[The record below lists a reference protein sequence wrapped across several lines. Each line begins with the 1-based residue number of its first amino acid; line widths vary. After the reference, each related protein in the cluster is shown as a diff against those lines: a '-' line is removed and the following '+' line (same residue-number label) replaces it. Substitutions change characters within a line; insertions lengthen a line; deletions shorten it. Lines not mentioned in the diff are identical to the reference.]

1 MWYGRMRYTI
11 LQGNCL
17 LNNST
22 NGGTYMHLIKV
33 KIQKDNNTIKYIKMI
48 REYDSSVSIGDL
60 KKRIDANDAVIVFD
74 LDNRDWIHME
84 NMTEYKMHRAFY
96 SFMQKLIEN
105 GAKIELTYEY
115 EVSGYGLCTEKLD
128 MEALDRL
135 IKFNKEIW
143 DEVENN
149 PD

>member
-1 MWYGRMRYTI
+1 
-11 LQGNCL
+11 
-17 LNNST
+17 
-22 NGGTYMHLIKV
+22 
-33 KIQKDNNTIKYIKMI
+33 MI

-60 KKRIDANDAVIVFD
+60 KKRIDANDVVIVFD

-84 NMTEYKMHRAFY
+84 NMTEYKMQRSFY

-105 GAKIELTYEY
+105 GAKVELTYEY
-115 EVSGYGLCTEKLD
+115 EVSGYGLCTEQLD

-135 IKFNKEIW
+135 IMFNKEIW

>member
-1 MWYGRMRYTI
+1 
-11 LQGNCL
+11 
-17 LNNST
+17 
-22 NGGTYMHLIKV
+22 MHLIKV
-33 KIQKDNNTIKYIKMI
+33 KIQKDDNTIKYIKMI

-60 KKRIDANDAVIVFD
+60 KKRIDANDVVIVFD

-84 NMTEYKMHRAFY
+84 NMTEYKMQRSFY

-105 GAKIELTYEY
+105 GAKVELTYEY
-115 EVSGYGLCTEKLD
+115 EVSGYGLCTEQLD

-135 IKFNKEIW
+135 IMFNKEIW